1 MIEAKTATIAELKE
15 SLIGFNNTLSN
26 EEDPNSSIEEIYEEE
41 KFNES
46 DDLPPSSD
54 EEHDPNEESNGME
67 VGS

>member
-15 SLIGFNNTLSN
+15 SLIGFNGTFTT
-26 EEDPNSSIEEIYEEE
+26 EEDANSDIEETFEED

-54 EEHDPNEESNGME
+54 EDMDPNEESNGME